1 MRVLALL
8 GPARAGDLRDGD
20 LVVVADDD
28 KLYAPDVLARLGA
41 FAGPRRVVGCRGWTY
56 PRGHA
61 TLDEL
66 AHSTYGYAAMRYE
79 NRGRRVAGNGTRVR
93 VLAGSDA
100 YAFRWSRCVPE
111 TVGRL
116 LDALDADE
124 RFFDDLI
131 ISSALRDCGAEL
143 LVVPCGEEPINRE
156 DAVGDYEA
164 APVGRSA
171 TLDRRDAL
179 NIGVYKRLF
188 DRRRKAAPRDEPLL
202 TGSAAGARREE
213 QDGALARRRG
223 GLEAVGHVGRANPK
237 PRRSRAR
244 PAPSPRWLAA
254 WRARPAVAQASASA
268 SRAAA
273 SADRQAASSGGAGAT
288 THAPRRRDERDA
300 APPAAARAGVGVEG
314 AAQVRRRRPVRVR
327 RAAQEHAQEV
337 RDEAPEERI
346 DEVFDAVDEDGSG
359 ELDFD
364 EFVGAMVKF
373 KPSLDESGKSTL
385 KSGVQWLRREGLR
398 ARLSPEQL
406 SFYKDAFGTMDDKGK
421 GAVNASQFFDL
432 IKFIGV
438 ETNIKTVRKLMR
450 EADADGNGELDF
462 DEFLEM
468 IARRDDGDGLRKSA
482 TGLGE
487 WKSWFKNDVQLKI
500 SEIEAREKAERA
512 RAERT
517 EVAMRAVRSALSQE
531 QIDHFAKKWAELLE
545 PVELK
550 DRGLDA
556 PAIAAGLVR
565 DGDLDKKEARREA
578 KACVA
583 VASLDDDKARVS
595 WEAFLHAMATKKEGW
610 HVWWRGDKIQ
620 KDTKSFD
627 ASGGKRAEIEA
638 EDAREES
645 ALVAKMRRLRAKR
658 EAQAQQQQEIDKELE
673 PQSPRVLPPIL
684 APMAVYS
691 DDEGASPRAELL
703 GGVRRFLHDAVVRA
717 EAADSDTAKM
727 AATGATS
734 TTTIGI
740 ALGRATG
747 EDRDP
752 EAVATFLMKASRPAP
767 RPPKAEDG
775 EDQGDVD
782 AVTSN
787 MPGRLS
793 GFGYKL
799 SMGEANGAPAADG
812 GDSDGDGDGAAP
824 EEPRHGARASA
835 TR

>member
-1 MRVLALL
+1 MVLGKPKKAK
-8 GPARAGDLRDGD
+8 PPPGDLAAVAEDGD
-20 LVVVADDD
+20 GG
-28 KLYAPDVLARLGA
+28 APSKKK
-41 FAGPRRVVGCRGWTY
+41 RRAKEPDGKWAHV
-56 PRGHA
+56 PS
-61 TLDEL
+61 DEL
-66 AHSTYGYAAMRYE
+66 A
-79 NRGRRVAGNGTRVR
+79 
-93 VLAGSDA
+93 A
-100 YAFRWSRCVPE
+100 YR
-111 TVGRL
+111 
-116 LDALDADE
+116 ALFDEIDAD
-124 RFFDDLI
+124 
-131 ISSALRDCGAEL
+131 G
-143 LVVPCGEEPINRE
+143 
-156 DAVGDYEA
+156 
-164 APVGRSA
+164 
-171 TLDRRDAL
+171 
-179 NIGVYKRLF
+179 
-188 DRRRKAAPRDEPLL
+188 
-202 TGSAAGARREE
+202 
-213 QDGALARRRG
+213 
-223 GLEAVGHVGRANPK
+223 
-237 PRRSRAR
+237 
-244 PAPSPRWLAA
+244 
-254 WRARPAVAQASASA
+254 
-268 SRAAA
+268 
-273 SADRQAASSGGAGAT
+273 SGGIDRSELRKSMRKKFGMKL
-288 THAPRRRDERDA
+288 
-300 APPAAARAGVGVEG
+300 
-314 AAQVRRRRPVRVR
+314 
-327 RAAQEHAQEV
+327 
-337 RDEAPEERI
+337 PEERI
-346 DEVFDAVDEDGSG
+346 DEVFDAVDEDGNG

-583 VASLDDDKARVS
+583 VGSLDDDKARVS

-627 ASGGKRAEIEA
+627 ASGGVGLMGAISDERLRLATEKKRAEIEA

-684 APMAVYS
+684 AQMPVYS

-740 ALGRATG
+740 ALDARSMFLYGRAYPPGPPPDFNPPSETG

-793 GFGYKL
+793 GFGSKL

-824 EEPRHGARASA
+824 PEEPRDTVLESFRDKMKRDLVLLMAYQQHVGALPVNLKKLCKQLWLFDWPKLGLLCDGVIDDLQADGVICRSVDQNNRPRRLLCALMLI
-835 TR
+835 

>member
-1 MRVLALL
+1 MVLRKPKKAK
-8 GPARAGDLRDGD
+8 PPPGDLAAVAEDGD
-20 LVVVADDD
+20 GG
-28 KLYAPDVLARLGA
+28 APSKKK
-41 FAGPRRVVGCRGWTY
+41 RRAKEPDGKWAHV
-56 PRGHA
+56 PS
-61 TLDEL
+61 DEL
-66 AHSTYGYAAMRYE
+66 A
-79 NRGRRVAGNGTRVR
+79 
-93 VLAGSDA
+93 A
-100 YAFRWSRCVPE
+100 YR
-111 TVGRL
+111 
-116 LDALDADE
+116 ALFDEIDAD
-124 RFFDDLI
+124 
-131 ISSALRDCGAEL
+131 G
-143 LVVPCGEEPINRE
+143 
-156 DAVGDYEA
+156 
-164 APVGRSA
+164 
-171 TLDRRDAL
+171 
-179 NIGVYKRLF
+179 
-188 DRRRKAAPRDEPLL
+188 
-202 TGSAAGARREE
+202 
-213 QDGALARRRG
+213 
-223 GLEAVGHVGRANPK
+223 
-237 PRRSRAR
+237 
-244 PAPSPRWLAA
+244 
-254 WRARPAVAQASASA
+254 
-268 SRAAA
+268 
-273 SADRQAASSGGAGAT
+273 SGGIDRSELRKSMRKKFGMKL
-288 THAPRRRDERDA
+288 
-300 APPAAARAGVGVEG
+300 
-314 AAQVRRRRPVRVR
+314 
-327 RAAQEHAQEV
+327 
-337 RDEAPEERI
+337 PEERI
-346 DEVFDAVDEDGSG
+346 DEVFDAVDEDGNG

-517 EVAMRAVRSALSQE
+517 EVAMRAVRPLSQE

-627 ASGGKRAEIEA
+627 ASGGVGLMGAISAPRLATEKKRG
-638 EDAREES
+638 DRGRGRARGVG
-645 ALVAKMRRLRAKR
+645 APTRRRWR
-658 EAQAQQQQEIDKELE
+658 D
-673 PQSPRVLPPIL
+673 
-684 APMAVYS
+684 
-691 DDEGASPRAELL
+691 
-703 GGVRRFLHDAVVRA
+703 
-717 EAADSDTAKM
+717 
-727 AATGATS
+727 GATS
-734 TTTIGI
+734 ATIGI
-740 ALGRATG
+740 ALTRSMFLYGRAYPPGPPPDFNPPSETG

-752 EAVATFLMKASRPAP
+752 EAVATFLMKASRPAA
-767 RPPKAEDG
+767 PPKAEDG

-824 EEPRHGARASA
+824 PEEPRDTVLESFRDKMKRDLVLLMAYQQHVGALPVNLKKLCKQLWLFDWPKLGLLWDGVIDDLKADGVIYCSVDQNNRPYEVYF
-835 TR
+835 